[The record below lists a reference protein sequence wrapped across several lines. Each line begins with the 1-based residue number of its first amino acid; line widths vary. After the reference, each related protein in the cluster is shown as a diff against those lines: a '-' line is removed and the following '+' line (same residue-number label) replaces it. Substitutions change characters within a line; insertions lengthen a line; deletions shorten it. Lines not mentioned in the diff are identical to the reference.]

1 MNRLLQLFDGKE
13 FIFMDGATGTML
25 QQKGTELGKVPEI
38 LNITEPELIQSI
50 QRSYIEAGSDIITTC
65 SFGVSEYKVSGC
77 GYTVE
82 ELISAAVKNA
92 KKAAEGTGAKVA
104 LDIGLLGRLLE
115 PNGNVSFEEAYEMYK
130 RQILAGKGAD
140 LILIETMTDL
150 YEAKAAVLAAKEN
163 TELPVICTMTFEA
176 NHRTFTGT
184 EIRSMALTLEGLGAD
199 AIGVN
204 CSLGPAEF
212 EPLIK
217 ELSRWTCLPIVSK
230 ANAGLPDPATG
241 AYQIEAEEFA
251 ELTANLIPYGVK
263 LAGGC
268 CGTSPEFIRALRK
281 AFADKKYCPQNPDI
295 PAAVCTPEKTV
306 VIDRPTVI
314 GERINPTGKK
324 KLKEALKTGD
334 MDYILNQAAD
344 QIRDGAEILDVNA
357 GTPGVDEKSVIV
369 NIIKALQG
377 MTDAPLQID
386 SGDPEVIE
394 AALRIYSGKAIV
406 NSVSGEE
413 KSLSAI
419 LPLVKKYGA
428 AVVGLTLD
436 EDGIPKTV
444 EKRLEIAERILNR
457 AQALGIPKRDVY
469 IDCLT
474 LTVSAEQENAAAT
487 LAAIRQVKEKLGLK
501 TVLGV
506 SNISFGLPNR
516 ALINHNFLQMAL
528 TCGLDLPILN
538 PGAPDMMRAIAVYKL
553 IMNIDKG
560 AASYIANYSGELLTA
575 ASKDVKAAKEKVSA
589 VTKGRGAKDKEST
602 ENAECGGLCEE
613 ISEIEFAVTNGL
625 SGKCRELIEKQLK
638 TLPPENVINEILI
651 PILDRAGR
659 DFEEGVTFLP
669 QLMLCAS
676 TAQGAFEVIKQK
688 IEETGSA
695 GESRGTIVIAT
706 VQGDIHDIGK
716 NIVKVILENY
726 GYEIID
732 LGKDVAPQVIS
743 DTVKERNVK
752 LLGLSALMTT
762 TLPAMK
768 ETIELVKKNS
778 PDCRI
783 MAGGAVLTPEYAK
796 EIGADFYVKD
806 AKESAD
812 AAKETL

>member
-25 QQKGTELGKVPEI
+25 QQQGVKLGKVPEV

-104 LDIGLLGRLLE
+104 LDIGPLGRLLE

-184 EIRSMALTLEGLGAD
+184 EIRSMALTLEGLGID

-217 ELSRWTCLPIVSK
+217 ELSLWTCLPIVSK

-241 AYQIEAEEFA
+241 AYQIDACEFA

-268 CGTSPEFIRALRK
+268 CGTSPAFIKALRK
-281 AFADKKYCPQNPDI
+281 VFADKKYCPQNPDI
-295 PAAVCTPEKTV
+295 PAAVCTPEKTI
-306 VIDRPTVI
+306 VIDRPRVI

-324 KLKEALKTGD
+324 KLKEALKIGD

-487 LAAIRQVKEKLGLK
+487 LEAIRQVKEKLGLK

-560 AASYIANYSGELLTA
+560 AASYIANYSGELLPA
-575 ASKDVKAAKEKVSA
+575 ASKDVKAAKEKMSA
-589 VTKGRGAKDKEST
+589 VSEGSGAKDK

-625 SGKCRELIEKQLK
+625 SGKCRELIEKQLE
-638 TLPPENVINEILI
+638 TLPPEKVINEILI